1 MRPLW
6 LSTAGVLRHT
16 VRPRGHHGPLKGT
29 AVKLSNRLAAIA
41 PFQVMAILEKAR
53 ALQAAGHDVIHLEVG
68 EPDFATP
75 EAIVEAGRAAL
86 AAGHTF
92 YTAAQGL
99 PQLRA
104 AIADFY
110 RQRFDVTI
118 SPERI
123 IVTPGASG
131 ALQIALSLLVDQG
144 DGVLMPDPTYP
155 CNRHFVSLLGGVPQ
169 TVAVGAAT
177 RYQLLADAANWQ
189 ANTVATMVA
198 TPANPTGTVLSRSE
212 VGELAALC
220 RSKGGALIVDEI
232 YQGLTYGADSFSA
245 LSLADDVFVIN
256 SFSKYFQMTGWR
268 LGWLVVPQDYVEPAL
283 RLAQNLFLCPPAAAQ
298 HAALAA
304 FQPAVMAQLEQRRAE
319 FGRRRDYLLRELP
332 RLGWKIDSVPDGA
345 FYIYADVS
353 AVTDDSFAYCQRML
367 DEVKV
372 AITPGA
378 DFGSHR
384 ASQYVRVAYTTGI
397 DRLEQAI
404 ARMQRVQ

>member
-1 MRPLW
+1 M
-6 LSTAGVLRHT
+6 
-16 VRPRGHHGPLKGT
+16 
-29 AVKLSNRLAAIA
+29 KLSKRLSAIA

-75 EAIVEAGRAAL
+75 QAIVDAGRAAL
-86 AAGHTF
+86 AAGHTY

-99 PQLRA
+99 AELRQ
-104 AIADFY
+104 AIAAFY
-110 RQRFDVTI
+110 QSRFGVAVA
-118 SPERI
+118 PERI

-131 ALQIALSLLVDQG
+131 ALQIALSLLVDEG
-144 DGVLMPDPTYP
+144 DGVLMADPTYP

-169 TVAVGAAT
+169 AVPVGAAT
-177 RYQLLADAANWQ
+177 RYQLLADELDANWQ
-189 ANTVATMVA
+189 QNTVAAMVA
-198 TPANPTGTVLSRSE
+198 TPANPTGTVLSRDEISA
-212 VGELAALC
+212 LAERC
-220 RSKGGALIVDEI
+220 RAHGGAMIVDEI

-245 LSLADDVFVIN
+245 LQLADDAFVIN

-268 LGWLVVPQDYVEPAL
+268 LGWLVVPQDYVEPAI

-304 FQPAVMAQLEQRRAE
+304 FQPAVLDVLESRRAE
-319 FGRRRDYLLRELP
+319 FGRRRNFLLQVLP
-332 RLGWKIDSVPDGA
+332 TLGWRIDAVPDGA
-345 FYIYADVS
+345 FYVYADVS

-378 DFGSHR
+378 DFGSNR
-384 ASQYVRVAYTTGI
+384 AGSYVRVAYTTGI
-397 DRLEQAI
+397 DRLAEAV
-404 ARMQRVQ
+404 ARMKTVR